1 MAGGK
6 HLREN
11 NMRERLVRAAEGSQ
25 SGFGRRAA
33 VDLVVTVKAIRGRCP
48 VYKVGDRIV
57 LREGYRLDLEG
68 SDAVCMHSL
77 ASVMPYYNAIF
88 RGVKPED
95 LGLAD
100 AEGQACVQCLDP
112 CEETGGGT
120 VILRLTPK

>member
-1 MAGGK
+1 M
-6 HLREN
+6 
-11 NMRERLVRAAEGSQ
+11 
-25 SGFGRRAA
+25 
-33 VDLVVTVKAIRGRCP
+33 DLVVTVKAIRGRCP